1 MKSAA
6 EPETLRIIE
15 IAMATLTYLTTTHFD
30 FGSIQNLNTELGKAG
45 ITRVFIAT
53 DAGVRAA
60 GLVDKVTDALE
71 DDLPISIFDETP
83 GNPTEAAV
91 TKAFEQYTAD
101 GCDGV
106 LAIGGGSAMDL
117 GKAVAL
123 LAGSGGPLAQYDPL
137 AGGGQLVKA
146 VAPLLAVP
154 TTAGTGSEVS
164 VGFVIIM
171 DDGRKLTFAS
181 PLFIPKAAIC
191 DPELTLGL
199 PGTMTAATGM
209 DAITHC
215 IEAFLTPGINPPAD
229 GVALD
234 GLWRGWRHLPEA
246 VKNGQDREARWQ
258 MMMCSTEGA
267 LSFIK
272 GLGAV
277 HAMSH
282 AAGRI
287 ARLNLHHGTLN
298 AVFLPAVL
306 RFNEPE
312 CGDKYERLRLAIGLA
327 PGADLA
333 DAVAAMN
340 ADIGLPAGLGA
351 MGVEEDDIPE
361 LIAYAQKDLSA
372 RTNPR
377 QASADDFE
385 MMIRQSL

>member
-1 MKSAA
+1 
-6 EPETLRIIE
+6 
-15 IAMATLTYLTTTHFD
+15 MATLTYLTTTHFD
-30 FGSIQNLNTELGKAG
+30 FGAIQRIPTELGRAG
-45 ITRVFIAT
+45 ISKPLIAT
-53 DAGVRAA
+53 DTGVRAA
-60 GLVDKVTDALE
+60 GLVDSITGTFGADISV
-71 DDLPISIFDETP
+71 SIFDETP

-91 TKAFEQYTAD
+91 LKAFDQYSSD
-101 GCDGV
+101 ECDGV
-106 LAIGGGSAMDL
+106 LTIGGGSSMDL

-137 AGGGQLVKA
+137 AGGAKRVQSL
-146 VAPLLAVP
+146 APLIAVP
-154 TTAGTGSEVS
+154 TTSGTGSEVS

-171 DDGRKLTFAS
+171 EDGRKLTFAS

-199 PGTMTAATGM
+199 PQMMTAATGM

-215 IEAFLTPGINPPAD
+215 IEAFLTPTINPPAD

-234 GLWRGWRHLPEA
+234 GLWRGWRHLPRV
-246 VKNGQDREARWQ
+246 VKDGGDRDARWQ

-267 LSFIK
+267 MSFIK

-287 ARLNLHHGTLN
+287 KRLNLHHGTLN

-306 RFNEPE
+306 RFNAPQ
-312 CGDKYERLRLAIGLA
+312 CGEKYERLRKAIGLA

-333 DAVAAMN
+333 EAVSVMN
-340 ADIGLPAGLGA
+340 GDIGLPSGLQA
-351 MGVEEDDIPE
+351 MGVLDEDVPD
-361 LIAYAQKDLSA
+361 LIAYAMKDLSA
-372 RTNPR
+372 LTNPR
-377 QASADDFE
+377 TVTEENFE
-385 MMIRQSL
+385 AMIRASF

>member
-1 MKSAA
+1 
-6 EPETLRIIE
+6 
-15 IAMATLTYLTTTHFD
+15 MATLTYLTTTHFD
-30 FGSIQNLNTELGKAG
+30 FGSVQNLTAELDKAG

-71 DDLPISIFDETP
+71 ADLPISIFDETP

-181 PLFIPKAAIC
+181 PLFIPTAAIC

>member
-1 MKSAA
+1 
-6 EPETLRIIE
+6 
-15 IAMATLTYLTTTHFD
+15 MATLNYLTTTHFD
-30 FGSIQNLNTELGKAG
+30 YGAVSKLSSELTKASISKL
-45 ITRVFIAT
+45 FIAT
-53 DAGVRAA
+53 DTGVRAA
-60 GLVDKVTDALE
+60 GLVDKVTGAFNADFA
-71 DDLPISIFDETP
+71 ISIFDETP

-91 TKAFEQYTAD
+91 TKAFEQYTSD

-106 LAIGGGSAMDL
+106 LAIGGGSSMDL

-123 LAGSGGPLAQYDPL
+123 LAGSGGPMAQYDPL
-137 AGGGQLVKA
+137 AGGGQLVKG
-146 VAPLLAVP
+146 VAPLIAVP

-171 DDGRKLTFAS
+171 NDGRKLTFAS

-191 DPELTLGL
+191 DPELTMGL
-199 PGTMTAATGM
+199 PSMMTAATGM

-215 IEAFLTPGINPPAD
+215 IEAFLAPASNPPAE

-234 GLWRGWRHLPEA
+234 GLWRGWRHIQAA
-246 VKNGQDREARWQ
+246 VKDGTDREARWQ

-267 LSFIK
+267 LAFVK

-287 ARLNLHHGTLN
+287 ERLNLHHGTLN

-306 RFNEPE
+306 RFNAPE
-312 CGDKYERLRLAIGLA
+312 CGDKYERLLQAMGLA
-327 PGADLA
+327 PGADIA
-333 DAVAAMN
+333 EAITAMN
-340 ADIGLPAGLGA
+340 ADIGLPSGLAA

-361 LIAYAQKDLSA
+361 LIAYAQKDLAALS
-372 RTNPR
+372 NPR
-377 QASADDFE
+377 RASADDFE
-385 MMIRQSL
+385 MMVRQSL

>member
-1 MKSAA
+1 
-6 EPETLRIIE
+6 
-15 IAMATLTYLTTTHFD
+15 MATLTYLTTTHFD
-30 FGSIQNLNTELGKAG
+30 FGSVQNLNTELGKAG
-45 ITRVFIAT
+45 ITRVFVAT

-60 GLVDKVTDALE
+60 GLIDKVTDALE

-246 VKNGQDREARWQ
+246 VRNGQDREARWQ

-306 RFNEPE
+306 RFNAPE

>member
-1 MKSAA
+1 
-6 EPETLRIIE
+6 
-15 IAMATLTYLTTTHFD
+15 MATLTYLTTTHFD

-91 TKAFEQYTAD
+91 TKAFKQYTAD

-146 VAPLLAVP
+146 VAPMLAVP

-246 VKNGQDREARWQ
+246 VKNGQDHEARWQ

-306 RFNEPE
+306 RFNAPE

-327 PGADLA
+327 PEADLA

>member
-1 MKSAA
+1 
-6 EPETLRIIE
+6 
-15 IAMATLTYLTTTHFD
+15 MATLTYLTTTHFD

-137 AGGGQLVKA
+137 AGGSQLVKA

-246 VKNGQDREARWQ
+246 VENGQDREARWQ

-306 RFNEPE
+306 RFNAPE